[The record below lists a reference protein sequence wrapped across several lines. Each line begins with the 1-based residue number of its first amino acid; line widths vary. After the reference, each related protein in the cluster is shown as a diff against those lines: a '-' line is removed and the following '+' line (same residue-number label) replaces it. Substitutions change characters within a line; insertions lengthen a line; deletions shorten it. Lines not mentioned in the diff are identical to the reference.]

1 MKKTGF
7 PDEKFIFLPGA
18 PAASRETMA
27 GTPPC
32 GTRIPSIKATFDVE
46 IPEREHT
53 IEVNL
58 RAGALFARK
67 PSCET
72 RFLAAGQ
79 ENYLVFLAAE

>member
-7 PDEKFIFLPGA
+7 PDEKIICLPGA

-32 GTRIPSIKATFDVE
+32 GTRIPRIKATFDVE
-46 IPEREHT
+46 MPEREHKF
-53 IEVNL
+53 EVNL
-58 RAGALFARK
+58 RARALFARK

-79 ENYLVFLAAE
+79 ENYRAFLT